1 MTDIEDIAEAVVD
14 IEDIVEE
21 VADPEDLIEDF
32 AENAMMV
39 LFALLAGAM
48 ALVTVLLIV
57 LTAVLAVVGIGAL
70 WVFVLLTTFAFVT
83 TLLAVGAFIYVRT
96 DLPSHLRKKID
107 SAREQADDTPRTD
120 GAMTEEEAISEL
132 QDQYAKGNLDDHEM
146 EQALDDA
153 ITSDD
158 PERVVKEYT

>member
-1 MTDIEDIAEAVVD
+1 MADLEDIAEAVVD

-32 AENAMMV
+32 AENALMV

-48 ALVTVLLIV
+48 ALVTVLLIL
-57 LTAVLAVVGIGAL
+57 LTVVVAVLGIGAL
-70 WVFVLLTTFAFVT
+70 WVFVLLTSFAFVT
-83 TLLAVGAFIYVRT
+83 TFLAVAAFIYVKT
-96 DLPSHLRKKID
+96 DIPSDLRRKID
-107 SAREQADDTPRTD
+107 SAREQADDTPRKD
-120 GAMTEEEAISEL
+120 GRMTEEEAISEL

-146 EQALDDA
+146 EKAIDDA
-153 ITSDD
+153 ITSED